1 MQSYYPKRSPHST
14 TRLTSDVMIMK
25 TLTTM
30 RSNLIVISI
39 LYPLFKLMTLSLL
52 LEMFE
57 LFNTVFDKEIF
68 HIELPLL
75 QYFLQKHVRDV
86 HLALSLLWCG
96 IAFQDVGYGNVKH
109 RVVLCL
115 LPPFVV
121 AVNIREGCHFT
132 AFQDHQSVIEL
143 TFATGGQPDVFG
155 EKEGADDCGLLRLHQ
170 CNIGIDLIL
179 EQVLAEQALGE
190 SPLRLK
196 QVRGLEVGVHPHY
209 RREMVILDAVAGL
222 RVVGDDFPA
231 AAATPR
237 GIESNRITNIKITAR
252 ARHFNNIED

>member
-1 MQSYYPKRSPHST
+1 
-14 TRLTSDVMIMK
+14 MIMK

-75 QYFLQKHVRDV
+75 QHFLQKHVRDV

-115 LPPFVV
+115 LPPFVA
-121 AVNIREGCHFT
+121 AVNVREGCHFT

-143 TFATGGQPDVFG
+143 IFASGGQPDVFG

-190 SPLRLK
+190 SPFRRKL
-196 QVRGLEVGVHPHY
+196 VRSLEICVDPHY

-222 RVVGDDFPA
+222 QVVGDDFPA
-231 AAATPR
+231 AAATPT

>member
-1 MQSYYPKRSPHST
+1 
-14 TRLTSDVMIMK
+14 
-25 TLTTM
+25 M
-30 RSNLIVISI
+30 RSNHIVISI

-75 QYFLQKHVRDV
+75 QHFLQKHVRNV

-96 IAFQDVGYGNVKH
+96 IAFQDVGYGDVKH

-121 AVNIREGCHFT
+121 AVNVREGCHFP
-132 AFQDHQSVIEL
+132 AFQDHQSIIEL
-143 TFATGGQPDVFG
+143 TFASCGQPDVVWK
-155 EKEGADDCGLLRLHQ
+155 KERADDCCLLRLQ
-170 CNIGIDLIL
+170 QRNIGIDLTL
-179 EQVLAEQALGE
+179 EQVFAEQALGE
-190 SPLRLK
+190 PPFRRK

-231 AAATPR
+231 AAATPT